1 MSSVGVVHFKNNVI
15 RQWSFLFS
23 ASILFHRENPAC
35 YCGSALWNS
44 PGQRRCW
51 SHRSRKRNC
60 FSDRS
65 VSFKKWGYCSLCCC
79 CAFLYVK
86 GTKHFSLNLFIYV
99 YFATQQALFWSKR
112 STLRLYG
119 EWNNCSIG
127 AKVTDSAYEHSELFS
142 SQAPL
147 LFWILVSCCQS
158 LFKKKH
164 IGVEGGRGETG
175 YFVQKNQVICIFCF
189 SVRTL
194 HQFTLL

>member
-1 MSSVGVVHFKNNVI
+1 M
-15 RQWSFLFS
+15 L
-23 ASILFHRENPAC
+23 L
-35 YCGSALWNS
+35 L
-44 PGQRRCW
+44 
-51 SHRSRKRNC
+51 C
-60 FSDRS
+60 FSVCKRH
-65 VSFKKWGYCSLCCC
+65 K
-79 CAFLYVK
+79 AFLPEFFYLCLLCNTASVILIK
-86 GTKHFSLNLFIYV
+86 C
-99 YFATQQALFWSKR
+99 

-158 LFKKKH
+158 LFQIKH

-189 SVRTL
+189 SITTFAPIYTIISWIIIVSL
-194 HQFTLL
+194 AKLLYFPLFWFWREKGFNF